1 MVRRESSLR
10 SVVVETLREFH
21 AIAVE
26 NPALPGTPDVNYV
39 GGWLE
44 LKSLDRWPARAATPV
59 RIEHWTPQQRVWH
72 VLRARA
78 GGRSFVLIEIVDPGD
93 VLLLDGPAAVSFI
106 GKANRA
112 QLLELAV
119 KSWPNRAGMRADLLP
134 LLRCPPPLVVPAT

>member
-10 SVVVETLREFH
+10 GVVVKALHELH

-26 NPALPGTPDVNYV
+26 NPVLPGTPDVNYV

-44 LKSLDRWPARAATPV
+44 LKSLDRWPFRESTPV

-78 GGRSFVLIEIVDPGD
+78 GGRSFVLLEIVDPGD
-93 VLLLDGPAAVSFI
+93 VLLLGGPDAVTFI

-112 QLLELAV
+112 RLLELALAR
-119 KSWPNRAGMRADLLP
+119 WPDRAGMRTDLP
-134 LLRCPPPLVVPAT
+134 TLLRNPPPLVIP